1 MLIPLHALLEKAG
14 TGNPQQNLVA
24 AVGGLMRFHRRVA
37 PMLCSL
43 MSEPELLERFRHSL
57 ASSGKGPHRGIATL
71 ANYIDQEQSLGRIDP
86 DVNAKAAATA
96 LMASSFFHQFSA
108 TLFGSTERLEIKR
121 LVQLVIRTSS
131 GPRTGSSD

>member
-86 DVNAKAAATA
+86 DVNAKAATA